1 MIRDSSTG
9 STRPNSG
16 SDGQRRGHPVWG
28 PVVGFEAIHQAVSEA
43 WYRGDT
49 ECGSMGG
56 GQWVYQLST
65 VFDASSEL

>member
-9 STRPNSG
+9 STRPDSG
-16 SDGQRRGHPVWG
+16 SGEQRRGHPVWG
-28 PVVGFEAIHQAVSEA
+28 AVVWFEAIHQAVSEV

-49 ECGSMGG
+49 ECGSLGG
-56 GQWVYQLST
+56 GQWVCQPST

>member
-1 MIRDSSTG
+1 MIRDSGTG
-9 STRPNSG
+9 TTRLSG
-16 SDGQRRGHPVWG
+16 GSGGQRRAHPGWG
-28 PVVGFEAIHQAVSEA
+28 PVVWFEAIHQAVSEA
-43 WYRGDT
+43 WHRGDN